1 MAVDA
6 VVNWLWQ
13 GSLVALAAAAML
25 HVIGPARANAR
36 YILLWIAWLSVL
48 AVLIAPLVWVAAP
61 SADSGPVQAVTMA
74 TGMVSIPLDGLWS
87 SALLALCGVWS
98 AVFGVRIVLAMVAL
112 RSARTGCHPLP
123 HDRETR
129 LRCWTRV
136 GTTGRRTR
144 VVVSSS
150 VRSAAVLGNGS
161 PLIAIAP
168 ALLETLDDDELDRV
182 VIHEWAHVQRY
193 DDIAH
198 LIQVIGRAT
207 AGWHPALW
215 WIDRQLHLERE
226 VACDETVV
234 SITGSVKGYASCLT
248 KLASLP
254 VPPVRSLTA
263 VGVLSSY
270 GLRARIVRILRFG
283 HDAAH
288 PMTWRRLCLAGTAL
302 CVIALGV
309 STTRLVDTSIPA
321 QDLTRVAG
329 PPAPGGDATPDHDG
343 HRAAAPVAVASHGS
357 PRPPAAGPTTSTRAN
372 RGARTPAGQQNS
384 EPAMD
389 AAPPPLASKSLEGA
403 SLLTT
408 ASRSNLTG
416 STDLSNGEDVPD
428 VLPQP
433 DSDNTIPPGSPWN
446 LAADAGKAVGRMS
459 RDKAVATAGFFT
471 RFGRSVARSF

>member
-1 MAVDA
+1 MVVDA

-25 HVIGPARANAR
+25 HVIGPARAYIR
-36 YILLWIAWLSVL
+36 YTLLWIAWLSVL
-48 AVLIAPLVWVAAP
+48 AVLIAPLLWAAAP
-61 SADSGPVQAVTMA
+61 SSDSGTVQPVTAA

-87 SALLALCGVWS
+87 FALLALWGVWS
-98 AVFGVRIVLAMVAL
+98 ATFGVRIVLAMVAI

-136 GTTGRRTR
+136 ATTGRRTS
-144 VVVSSS
+144 VVLSSS
-150 VRSAAVLGNGS
+150 VRSAAVLGYRS

-254 VPPVRSLTA
+254 APPVRSLTA

-270 GLRARIVRILRFG
+270 GLRARIVRILRFS
-283 HDAAH
+283 DDVTH
-288 PMTWRRLCLAGTAL
+288 PTRWRRVCLAGAAL
-302 CVIALGV
+302 CVVALGV
-309 STTRLVDTSIPA
+309 STTRLVDTRIPA
-321 QDLTRVAG
+321 QDLTRIDDLTSPG
-329 PPAPGGDATPDHDG
+329 DTAPDTSG
-343 HRAAAPVAVASHGS
+343 HRVETPVPVSPNHPS
-357 PRPPAAGPTTSTRAN
+357 PRPPATVPTTSTLAN
-372 RGARTPAGQQNS
+372 REARTAARQQRS

-389 AAPPPLASKSLEGA
+389 AAPRLASKSFESA

-408 ASRSNLTG
+408 ASRSNLAESG
-416 STDLSNGEDVPD
+416 NLSSGGDEAD
-428 VLPQP
+428 VLPLP
-433 DSDNTIPPGSPWN
+433 ESDNTIQPGSPWS
-446 LAADAGKAVGRMS
+446 LAADAGKAIGRTS